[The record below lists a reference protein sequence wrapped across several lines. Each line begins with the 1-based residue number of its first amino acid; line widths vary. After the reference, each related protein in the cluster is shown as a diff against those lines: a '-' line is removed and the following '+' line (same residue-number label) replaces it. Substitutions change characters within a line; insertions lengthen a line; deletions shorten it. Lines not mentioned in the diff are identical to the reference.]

1 MMRRSPGFT
10 AVAVVSL
17 ALGIGANTAI
27 FTLINTL
34 MLRTLPVRDPRQL
47 VELVRTFESEPP
59 LNSYAWQSYEY
70 FRDHTRTLSALV
82 AAGGGEVPVRIG
94 TSGAG
99 RVNVAWVS
107 GDFFPVL
114 GIQPAAG
121 RLIGPS
127 DDALAVVSWDYWQ
140 THFPGRTLGAQI
152 VVEDAAVTIVG
163 VLPRGFLGLQP
174 GFRTDIWIPAATPA
188 ARKRA
193 MSLVGRLRPGATL
206 GQTRAEFGALY
217 QQSIEAGINGGPF
230 LSRMKIDVA
239 PAAAGLS
246 RLRYRYARPLVLVM
260 SLVGLMLL
268 IACTNVGSMLLARG
282 AARQREI
289 AVRVSMGAG
298 RARLVRQM
306 LTESLVLAG
315 AASLLGLIVARAGTR
330 ALMSIITSGR
340 ERFELDTPLD
350 STVVLFTAGV
360 AILTGAVFGLAPAWQ
375 AFAAAPVAAL
385 RGGRS
390 GDTRLARLLGK
401 GLVAVQVALSLV
413 LLSGASLLLRHLA
426 DGYASLG
433 FDRDRVLVVTLD
445 PAGRGLRQQQLIAP
459 YRELLQRLAAIPGV
473 RTATFGG
480 ATPLSGAGASRAA
493 TVEGYQAKP
502 GELRYVMENWIAPG
516 YFETLGTPLVA
527 GRDFSFRDE
536 GGPRVAI
543 VNRAMARYYFG
554 DASALGKH
562 VLFDGDKEPYEI
574 VGVVADAKYL
584 EMREAT
590 PRTIYFN
597 AFREGRV
604 FSNFLLRTRMEP
616 GAIAPEVRRT
626 SQAVLPNAP
635 VRRITT
641 LAEQVD
647 ASIVPERMIVTLSEL
662 FGGLGAL
669 VAAIGLYGLLAY
681 TVARRVG
688 EIGLRMAL
696 GATRVQVTCMVLG
709 DALRMVGA
717 GLLLGVPA
725 AFWGRRLAASLVE
738 GLTSGIAAPVAIAA
752 AAMVSVALIGAFVP
766 ARRAARVEP
775 MEALRWE

>member
-1 MMRRSPGFT
+1 MVRRSPGFT
-10 AVAVVSL
+10 AVAAVSL

-34 MLRTLPVRDPRQL
+34 MLRTLPVREPHQL

-59 LNSYAWQSYEY
+59 LNSYSWQSYEY
-70 FRDHTRTLSALV
+70 FRDHSRTLSALV
-82 AAGGGEVPVRIG
+82 AAGGAEVPVRIG
-94 TSGAG
+94 TGEAE
-99 RVNVAWVS
+99 RVNVAAVS
-107 GDFFPVL
+107 GDFFGVL
-114 GIQPAAG
+114 GIQPAIG

-127 DDALAVVSWDYWQ
+127 DDAIAVVSWDYWQ
-140 THFPGRTLGAQI
+140 AHFSGRTMGAPI
-152 VVEDAAVTIVG
+152 VVEDTPFAIAG
-163 VLPRGFLGLQP
+163 VLPRGFSGLQP
-174 GFRTDIWIPAATPA
+174 GFRTDIWIPATTPA
-188 ARKRA
+188 ARKRG

-206 GQTRAEFGALY
+206 EQARAEFAALY
-217 QQSIEAGINGGPF
+217 RQSIDAGINSGPF
-230 LSRMKIDVA
+230 LSRMKIGVE

-246 RLRYRYARPLVLVM
+246 RLRYRYARPLMLVM

-289 AVRVSMGAG
+289 AVRVSLGAG

-315 AASLLGLIVARAGTR
+315 AAGLLGLLVARAGTR
-330 ALMSIITSGR
+330 ALMALMTSGR
-340 ERFELDTPLD
+340 ERFDLDTPLD
-350 STVVLFTAGV
+350 STVLLFTAVV
-360 AILTGAVFGLAPAWQ
+360 AILTGVLFGLAPAWQ

-390 GDTRLARLLGK
+390 SDTRFARWLGK

-413 LLSGASLLLRHLA
+413 LLTGASLLLRHLA
-426 DGYASLG
+426 AGYAALG

-445 PAGRGLRQQQLIAP
+445 PSGRGLRTQQLIAP
-459 YRELLQRLAAIPGV
+459 YRELLQRLSAIPGV
-473 RTATFGG
+473 RSATFGG

-502 GELRYVMENWIAPG
+502 GELRYVMENWVAPG

-527 GRDFSFRDE
+527 GRDFSVRDE
-536 GGPRVAI
+536 GGPGIAI

-554 DASALGKH
+554 DASAIGKH
-562 VLFDGDKEPYEI
+562 VLFDGDREPYEI
-574 VGVVADAKYL
+574 VGVVGDAKYL

-604 FSNFLLRTRMEP
+604 FSNFLLRTRLEP
-616 GAIAPEVRRT
+616 GAIAAEVRRT
-626 SQAVLPNAP
+626 SQAVLPNVP

-647 ASIVPERMIVTLSEL
+647 ASIVPERMIVTLSGL

-669 VAAIGLYGLLAY
+669 LAAIGLYGLLAY
-681 TVARRVG
+681 TVARRVS
-688 EIGLRMAL
+688 EIGVRMAL
-696 GATRVQVTCMVLG
+696 GATRLDVTRMVLG
-709 DALRMVGA
+709 DALRMVAA
-717 GLLLGVPA
+717 GLVLGVPA

-738 GLTSGIAAPVAIAA
+738 GLTAGIAAPVAIGAA
-752 AAMVSVALIGAFVP
+752 ALLAVALIAAFVP

-775 MEALRWE
+775 MEALRQD